1 MRNLAQLFLL
11 VIGLVAVG
19 SAVAAQSTPEQQ
31 AAENEIRASAQ
42 AFMAAFNKG
51 DATGVAALWT
61 ADAVYVNE
69 DGDRFEGRKSI
80 QREYETLFKNNP
92 DVRLQVE
99 IDSIRLINDVTAIE
113 EGRAALS
120 PQPPGAVRVMSRYT
134 AVHVKQDGRWLMA
147 EERDTR
153 VELPPDTGQLQ
164 DLDWLVG
171 SWVAAS
177 KDVQVEVNCRWI
189 QDQQFLSRT
198 HAVTDSGKAA
208 SGGLEII
215 GRDPSTGR
223 ITSWSF
229 TNDGG
234 HAVGIWA
241 PHANGWMVESVGVMK
256 DGTPTSATYI
266 LSRKD
271 NETLLWKSGNRIMG
285 GTLLPDGDEV
295 TLKRK

>member
-1 MRNLAQLFLL
+1 
-11 VIGLVAVG
+11 
-19 SAVAAQSTPEQQ
+19 
-31 AAENEIRASAQ
+31 
-42 AFMAAFNKG
+42 MAAFNKG
-51 DATGVAALWT
+51 DAAGVAALWT

-80 QREYETLFKNNP
+80 QQEYEALFKNNP
-92 DVRLQVE
+92 DVRLQME
-99 IDSIRLINDVTAIE
+99 IDSIRLLNDVTAIE

-120 PQPPGAVRVMSRYT
+120 PQPPGAVRIMSRYT

-153 VELPPDTGQLQ
+153 VELPPDSGHLE

-171 SWVAAS
+171 SWSAAS

-189 QDQQFLSRT
+189 QGQQFLSRT
-198 HAVTDSGKAA
+198 HAVTDSGEAV

-229 TNDGG
+229 TSDGG

-241 PHANGWMVESVGVMK
+241 PHGNGWTVETVGVMR

-271 NETLLWKSGNRIMG
+271 NETLLWKSGGRMMG
-285 GTLLPDGDEV
+285 DALLPDGDEV